1 MSFNNNLIGAAV
13 DLGLTTPGVYYKL
26 NNDNTAIISEDNS
39 ETINVTA
46 SIIAK
51 AKYLY
56 KLHEIR
62 LIRDQRL
69 LESDWRLVSDSPLS
83 SEEKTLWR
91 TYRQSLRDCT
101 STLVEGNE
109 NEFTYPASP
118 LASDT

>member
-1 MSFNNNLIGAAV
+1 MSFNNNLIQAAIN
-13 DLGLTTPGVYYKL
+13 LGLTTLGVYYKL
-26 NNDNTAIISEDNS
+26 NNNNTIIISEDGS
-39 ETINVTA
+39 ENINVTA
-46 SIIAK
+46 SIISR
-51 AKYLY
+51 AKYLN

-62 LIRDQRL
+62 LMRDQRL
-69 LESDWRLVSDSPLS
+69 AESDWRLVSDSPLS